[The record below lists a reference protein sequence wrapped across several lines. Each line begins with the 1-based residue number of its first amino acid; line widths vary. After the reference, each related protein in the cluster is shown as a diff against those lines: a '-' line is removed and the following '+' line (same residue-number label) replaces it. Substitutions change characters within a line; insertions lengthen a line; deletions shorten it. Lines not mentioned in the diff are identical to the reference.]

1 VTATESSYLGSA
13 LVAHLDI
20 LGFKEK
26 YKSLTTIQ
34 NLFELG
40 CKIESAFNRIQAN
53 EDILIRIFSD
63 NLMLVKPVPNSVL
76 TDKILFSFIY
86 HIANIQIDLFTK
98 YGWVIRGG
106 ISFGDHYHSEITI
119 VSKPLVEAYLLESQ
133 KIVYPFV
140 GIGQLPNFLSRK
152 TKSNYYN
159 NTIDYQLI
167 DLLTIPHPD
176 LDLRCIDYL
185 VIPVL
190 NTYLYDSTAS
200 GVYEKLKILLLNHKN
215 MIING
220 FESSTDPRII
230 EKYDALAQYHNNF
243 WNTLLDKFQLLSSIQ
258 QGIKID
264 VISFIEQWKADWDE
278 LSL

>member
-1 VTATESSYLGSA
+1 MTASESSYLGSA
-13 LVAHLDI
+13 LVAHLDV
-20 LGFKEK
+20 LGFKQK
-26 YKSLTTIQ
+26 YILLTTTQ

-40 CKIESAFNRIQAN
+40 YKIESAFNRIQAN
-53 EDILIRIFSD
+53 EDILVRTFSD
-63 NLMLVKPVPNSVL
+63 NIMLVKPIPNSVL

-119 VSKPLVEAYLLESQ
+119 VSKPLVEAYLLESH

-140 GIGQLPNFLSRK
+140 GIGQLPNFPSRK
-152 TKSNYYN
+152 SKSDYYN
-159 NTIDYQLI
+159 STIEYQLI

-185 VIPVL
+185 VIPIL
-190 NTYLYDSTAS
+190 NAYLYDSTTS
-200 GVYEKLKILLLNHKN
+200 GVYEKLKILLLNHKY
-215 MIING
+215 MIIDG
-220 FESSTDPRII
+220 YESSSDPNII
-230 EKYDALAQYHNNF
+230 EKYDALAHYHNNF

-258 QGIKID
+258 RGLKID
-264 VISFIEQWKADWDE
+264 VISFIEKWKADWDE